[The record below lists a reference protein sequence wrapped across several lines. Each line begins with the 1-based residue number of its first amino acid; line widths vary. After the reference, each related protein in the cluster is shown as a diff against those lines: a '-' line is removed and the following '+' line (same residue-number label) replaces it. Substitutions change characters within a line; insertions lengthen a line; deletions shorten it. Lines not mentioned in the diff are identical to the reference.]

1 MHSEKYYLTIMF
13 DKCMNPPNTGATT
26 TGSAPGSGV
35 TRMTRRNSHARI
47 LLGTVRKR
55 RRKRKNKKMMKMR
68 MRSMNRRPLG
78 KNNYILGTMYS

>member
-47 LLGTVRKR
+47 LLGTRC
-55 RRKRKNKKMMKMR
+55 
-68 MRSMNRRPLG
+68 SENRAIKSCG
-78 KNNYILGTMYS
+78 FV